1 MLRHLNL
8 KMEIKI
14 KTIDLFLIDNERL
27 LEKYITIWVKIED
40 LKNIELKAL
49 SFYDNRYVKTKI
61 RTHGDKIYTTV
72 RGI

>member
-27 LEKYITIWVKIED
+27 LEKYKTIWVKIED

>member
-1 MLRHLNL
+1 
-8 KMEIKI
+8 MEIKI

-27 LEKYITIWVKIED
+27 LEKYKTIWVKIED

>member
-27 LEKYITIWVKIED
+27 LEKYKIIWVKIED
-40 LKNIELKAL
+40 LKNIDLKAL
-49 SFYDNRYVKTKI
+49 SLYDNRYVKTKI
-61 RTHGDKIYTTV
+61 RTHGDKVYTTV